1 MLTPASSVLSIVIDG
16 ASRASHERARMADVI
31 DGNRQRLL
39 NHAKGLVTF
48 QELSQHL
55 DAEERDRGLGLPEL
69 FDARGATTNLTTGQ
83 VRTLV
88 QRAADTLRGTALGPT
103 AIVATDDVT
112 FGMARM
118 YAILTEQAG
127 ARVEV
132 FRDIESAKRWL
143 EEVSG

>member
-1 MLTPASSVLSIVIDG
+1 MPIRYVID
-16 ASRASHERARMADVI
+16 SIRKRVLTHAD
-31 DGNRQRLL
+31 
-39 NHAKGLVTF
+39 GLVTF
-48 QELSQHL
+48 QDLSQHL

-88 QRAADTLRGTALGPT
+88 QRAADTLGRTALGPT
-103 AIVATDDVT
+103 AIVATNDVV

-132 FRDIESAKRWL
+132 FRDVESANRWL
-143 EEVSG
+143 DGVSG